1 MTTKNPP
8 EWGDAITEFL
18 NTPPGHPQERER
30 FEKAVKEDR
39 KLREAGIFPPK
50 R

>member
-8 EWGDAITEFL
+8 EWDQAITEFL
-18 NTPPGHPQERER
+18 NTPPGHPKERGR
-30 FEKAVKEDR
+30 FERAIGEDR
-39 KLREAGIFPPK
+39 KLREAGVFPPK